1 MSDELPNYSQ
11 LKELTD
17 REILILVVEK
27 LRSVG
32 INQCNHLK
40 HHWAITLICITAGL
54 MGLFNLGIAFVII
67 FIKGS

>member
-32 INQCNHLK
+32 INQCNHLR
-40 HHWAITLICITAGL
+40 HHWAITLICITASLTGAL
-54 MGLFNLGIAFVII
+54 NLTIAFVLI
-67 FIKGS
+67 FLKGL